1 MRVFGAPLGI
11 CAPLTRLF
19 SLAFLLFEMM
29 ILKGK
34 QQWLMNHSSAPC
46 RSHWNAVIRHLSSK
60 SFPIRPLIPVTL
72 VSAAFLLCHI
82 NLFFPPHPSFLPYT
96 PPLRL
101 SHSLWQYFLS
111 SIHSLF
117 CFESLLCS
125 LFLRFHSRS
134 SLIFTLCKFAI
145 SFSPLSR
152 FSDFHF
158 YNFPFLLLFQFRSK
172 KVIALQ
178 IERPV
183 TKQSLWQ
190 CKNFHKNV

>member
-11 CAPLTRLF
+11 CAPLTGLF

-82 NLFFPPHPSFLPYT
+82 NLFFFSLIPRFSLIL

-111 SIHSLF
+111 SILCLF
-117 CFESLLCS
+117 CFESLLYS
-125 LFLRFHSRS
+125 LLLRFHSRS
-134 SLIFTLCKFAI
+134 SLIFTLCKFVI

-152 FSDFHF
+152 FSLFHF
-158 YNFPFLLLFQFRSK
+158 YNFPFLLLFQLRSK
-172 KVIALQ
+172 NVIAL
-178 IERPV
+178 
-183 TKQSLWQ
+183 
-190 CKNFHKNV
+190 